1 MTEQAPT
8 MTPLETIDTLFKG
21 LYDELSTASKQVRT
35 LQDSLKGLN
44 REFRNLDR
52 QNKARKKRPQPPLV
66 LSTVLENF
74 LSVEHGT
81 LLTKAV
87 VMKSISAY
95 IKEKN
100 LQVEENKRQ
109 FIPNKQ
115 LSKIFNLKKPYS
127 MTFVEINKHISHHLT
142 KQAVTE
148 SA

>member
-1 MTEQAPT
+1 MA
-8 MTPLETIDTLFKG
+8 LFKG
-21 LYDELSTASKQVRT
+21 LYEELSTVFTQVKT
-35 LQDSLKGLN
+35 LQDNLKGLN

-52 QNKARKKRPQPPLV
+52 QNKARKKRPQPPLA
-66 LSTVLENF
+66 LSSALESF

-81 LLTKAV
+81 LLTKAE
-87 VMKSISAY
+87 VMKRIAVY

-115 LSKIFNLKKPYS
+115 LSKIFNLEKSYS

-142 KQAVTE
+142 KQAVTRNTKQTKLI
-148 SA
+148 S